1 MKSATISPPGS
12 WVASLSS
19 GANVVL
25 NVASFAKTPLLLYAA
40 FCDGYAWL
48 QEPAHCESA
57 PAAAPIVAHIALA
70 FAGSTLWFGA
80 RLAILWWERRGKRV
94 AELPGTPYRSA
105 PCVAPRPVP
114 VDRATSWAVGCDA
127 VVWFAAL
134 MLVVMPLVY
143 PESLRTHKG
152 PGGIVPCQ
160 SFTRAEE
167 LRKAR

>member
-12 WVASLSS
+12 WLARLSW

-25 NVASFAKTPLLLYAA
+25 NVASFAKAPLLLYAA

-48 QEPAHCESA
+48 HEPALCESA

-70 FAGSTLWFGA
+70 FAGSTLWLGA
-80 RLAILWWERRGKRV
+80 RLAVLWWERRGKR
-94 AELPGTPYRSA
+94 LPDPPGAPYRSG
-105 PCVAPRPVP
+105 PCDAGLPIP

-143 PESLRTHKG
+143 PESLRRHRG
-152 PGGIVPCQ
+152 NGGIVPCG

-167 LRKAR
+167 LQKAR